1 MPEPTAKSIFL
12 APPPQGEIETELKN
26 LSESTSSDVPIK
38 LIKIASTA
46 LSNLVCHIYN
56 HSFKTGN
63 YPNKLKFATVT
74 PAH

>member
-12 APPPQGEIETELKN
+12 APTTPGEIETELKN

-46 LSNLVCHIYN
+46 LSNL
-56 HSFKTGN
+56 S
-63 YPNKLKFATVT
+63 
-74 PAH
+74 